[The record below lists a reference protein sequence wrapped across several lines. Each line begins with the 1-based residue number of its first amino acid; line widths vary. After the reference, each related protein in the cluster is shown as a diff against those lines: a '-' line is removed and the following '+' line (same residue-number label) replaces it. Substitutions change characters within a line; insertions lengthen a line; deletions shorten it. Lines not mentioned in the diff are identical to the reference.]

1 MRTKRPP
8 LNKMPLMCGFKR
20 QQNLF
25 LNTKQW
31 IGSALLLGATLL
43 MSACGIGSHV
53 TGDTEA
59 LQDDYPDINTVPFDD
74 AALLEKRSFYSDN
87 AKAHDLKTLTQQN
100 ITLDAQGRTLWEDT
114 FQQKRPLP
122 QGDLF

>member
-8 LNKMPLMCGFKR
+8 LNKMPLMYGFKR
-20 QQNLF
+20 QPHPF
-25 LNTKQW
+25 LQKHFW
-31 IGSALLLGATLL
+31 VSSALILGATVLV
-43 MSACGIGSHV
+43 SACGIGSHV

-59 LQDDYPDINTVPFDD
+59 LKDDYPDINSVPFDE
-74 AALLEKRSFYSDN
+74 AALLEKRSFYADSV
-87 AKAHDLKTLTQQN
+87 KAHDLKTLTQQN